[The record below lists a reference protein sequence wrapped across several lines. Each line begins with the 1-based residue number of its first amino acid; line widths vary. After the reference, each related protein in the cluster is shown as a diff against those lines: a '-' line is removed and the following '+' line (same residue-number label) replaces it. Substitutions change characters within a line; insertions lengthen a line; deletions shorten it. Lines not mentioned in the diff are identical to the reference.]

1 MEEQSKFHAGH
12 SCIDNISCLPK
23 ITEKKFSTK
32 RDLQLLFIDL
42 TKAYDKVPFKM
53 IWKTLENTNIN
64 NAIIKALHQLY
75 RNSIINIMIGK
86 YVWKGFTVTKALKQK
101 CCLSPTLLK
110 IYIKYALQ
118 TWKRKCYGIRLRMNY
133 KNTYT
138 LQFVDDQAF
147 IAQDKEA

>member
-1 MEEQSKFHAGH
+1 VEEQSKFHAGH

-86 YVWKGFTVTKALKQK
+86 YV
-101 CCLSPTLLK
+101 
-110 IYIKYALQ
+110 
-118 TWKRKCYGIRLRMNY
+118 
-133 KNTYT
+133 
-138 LQFVDDQAF
+138 
-147 IAQDKEA
+147 